1 MIKIVIALLSAHFIS
16 DFLLQ
21 PDWLQRSKK
30 DLWAI
35 SLHSGIVAVL
45 SYLFCQQWTAW
56 FVPVLVFT
64 MHLMVDAVKQK
75 FADTWRSFCVDQTI
89 HVASLVFIAWMFRAW
104 VFDGVG
110 LHWMVLVAGFSVSVQ
125 GAGFLIEK
133 VTSKIQTEN
142 NLGEKLHGLRDG
154 GKMIGQLERAL
165 IFLFVMT
172 GQSAGI
178 GFLVAAKSILR
189 FGEAK
194 DDQKLAEYVLV
205 GTLLSFGLA
214 VAASSLTRITLKII
228 TP

>member
-1 MIKIVIALLSAHFIS
+1 MIEFVIALLSAHFIA

-21 PDWLQRSKK
+21 PDWLQSQKK
-30 DLWAI
+30 KRWAI
-35 SLHSGIVAVL
+35 SLHSGIVAFL
-45 SYLFCQQWTAW
+45 SYVFCQHWGGW
-56 FVPVLVFT
+56 LIPVLIFVF
-64 MHLMVDAVKQK
+64 HGAIDLVKQR
-75 FADTWRSFCVDQTI
+75 FADTWRLFCLDQVFHI
-89 HVASLVFIAWMFRAW
+89 ASIIFTAWLFRSS

-110 LHWMVLVAGFSVSVQ
+110 LSWMILFAGFAVSVQ
-125 GAGFLIEK
+125 GAGFLVGK
-133 VTSKIQTEN
+133 VAEKIQEEN
-142 NLGEKLHGLRDG
+142 DLGKKLQGLKDG

-214 VAASSLTRITLKII
+214 ISFALLTKFILEWIVR
-228 TP
+228 